1 MRTNRLAWAGVSA
14 MALLAIGVSAHATTT
29 TYSWHNVTAGDESS
43 TVIQHDGS
51 TSITARFTGCHK
63 DGSANVVD
71 VTWEMKRN
79 NGALPNVGIGS
90 ATKNCTSTAQT
101 ILWTQYSARF
111 NDTYWLRA
119 DAVNGDRYS
128 VRPFGV
134 NQILLTYNS

>member
-1 MRTNRLAWAGVSA
+1 MA
-14 MALLAIGVSAHATTT
+14 MLAIGVSAHATTT
-29 TYSWHNVTAGDESS
+29 SYGWHNVTAGDESS

-51 TSITARFTGCHK
+51 DQITARFTGCHR
-63 DGSANVVD
+63 DGASNVAD

-101 ILWTQYSARF
+101 ILWTEYSARF

-119 DAVNGDRYS
+119 HAVNGDTNS

-134 NQILLTYNS
+134 NTILLTYSS

>member
-1 MRTNRLAWAGVSA
+1 MGGRHGHV
-14 MALLAIGVSAHATTT
+14 AIGVSAHAATTS
-29 TYSWHNVTAGDESS
+29 YSWLYVFAGDESS

-51 TSITARFTGCHK
+51 TSITARFTGCQK
-63 DGSANVVD
+63 ATSSNVAD

-90 ATKNCTSTAQT
+90 ATKNCTSTAQS

-119 DAVNGDRYS
+119 DAVNGDRDS
-128 VRPFGV
+128 FRPFSV
-134 NQILLTYNS
+134 TTIRLTYDS